1 MEADRVE
8 NIERKLE
15 MNQAEKIRLYKSQD
29 YYDMVEMQIFAWLR
43 YWVEANPDTIIDPDP
58 ERQEKL
64 RADTKK
70 VMDMILVNPDRIVK
84 KVMILGINHSKMDEI
99 AALTV
104 TDLKTVVDSVM
115 GQNLTY
121 VIGDGGSW

>member
-1 MEADRVE
+1 METDS
-8 NIERKLE
+8 IERKLE

-84 KVMILGINHSKMDEI
+84 KVMILAINHSKIDEI

-121 VIGDGGSW
+121 VIGDG

>member
-1 MEADRVE
+1 
-8 NIERKLE
+8 

-43 YWVEANPDTIIDPDP
+43 YWVEANPDTIADPDP
-58 ERQEKL
+58 EKQEKL

-84 KVMILGINHSKMDEI
+84 KVMILAINHSKMDEI
-99 AALTV
+99 AALTMP
-104 TDLKTVVDSVM
+104 DLKIVIDSVM
-115 GQNLTY
+115 GHDLAY
-121 VIGDGGSW
+121 IIGDGSPW

>member
-1 MEADRVE
+1 
-8 NIERKLE
+8 
-15 MNQAEKIRLYKSQD
+15 MNQAEKIELYKSQK
-29 YYDMVEMQIFAWLR
+29 YYDMVEMTVFAWLR
-43 YWVEANPDTIIDPDP
+43 YWVEANPETITDPDP
-58 ERQEKL
+58 EKQAKL
-64 RADTKK
+64 IADTKK
-70 VMDMILVNPDRIVK
+70 VMDMILINPEKIIRR
-84 KVMILGINHSKMDEI
+84 VMILGINHSKMDEI

>member
-1 MEADRVE
+1 VE
-8 NIERKLE
+8 TDSIERKLE

-84 KVMILGINHSKMDEI
+84 KVMILAINHSKIDEI

-104 TDLKTVVDSVM
+104 PDLKIIIDSVM

-121 VIGDGGSW
+121 IIGDGSPW

>member
-1 MEADRVE
+1 
-8 NIERKLE
+8 

-43 YWVEANPDTIIDPDP
+43 YWVEANPDTITDPDP
-58 ERQEKL
+58 EKQAKL
-64 RADTKK
+64 IADTKK
-70 VMDMILVNPDRIVK
+70 VMDMILINPEKFIRR
-84 KVMILGINHSKMDEI
+84 VMILGINHSKMDEI